1 MTPQDI
7 PNVLA
12 SLFGDDVQTLAPGS
26 YQIEKEGFRL
36 LVLRSAEQD
45 WLRMMVPIVA
55 LSEAGAF
62 LEEFL
67 EANFDET
74 QEARYA
80 IHQGL
85 IWTVF
90 QHEGASL
97 TEADFRSAIGRLISM
112 FRQGLELV
120 FKRHVEKQIRQIIRA
135 AKQQGQSMET
145 TMKTLERFYSEGV
158 MGDLDTSSEGAVE
171 AWRSQL
177 LRLWE
182 EEK

>member
-1 MTPQDI
+1 MTPNDI

-26 YQIEKEGFRL
+26 YQIEKESFRL
-36 LVLRSAEQD
+36 LVLRSPEQN
-45 WLRMMVPIVA
+45 WLRMMVPIVS
-55 LSEAGAF
+55 LSEAGA
-62 LEEFL
+62 FL

-90 QHEGASL
+90 QHDGASL
-97 TEADFRSAIGRLISM
+97 TESDFRSAIGRLISM

-135 AKQQGQSMET
+135 AKQQGQSMEA

-158 MGDLDTSSEGAVE
+158 MGDLDTASEGAVE
-171 AWRSQL
+171 AWRYQL

-182 EEK
+182 EEN

>member
-26 YQIEKEGFRL
+26 YQIEKENFRL
-36 LVLRSAEQD
+36 LVLRSADQD
-45 WLRMMVPIVA
+45 WIRMMVPIVG

-112 FRQGLELV
+112 FRQGLDLV

-135 AKQQGQSMET
+135 AKQQGQSMDA

-182 EEK
+182 DEK